1 LVKQFLKLLLG
12 ASCQWLTPW
21 KAEIRRME
29 VRSWGNSSPD
39 SISKKTQHGKV
50 LVEQLKCRMPACKHA
65 AQSSNSRTDKKK
77 EKEITLCMEYVAWA
91 DTVDLPISFSVCH
104 PMQKIQK
111 QFLCFFL
118 SLTI

>member
-1 LVKQFLKLLLG
+1 MWPRVQTPG
-12 ASCQWLTPW
+12 LT
-21 KAEIRRME
+21 
-29 VRSWGNSSPD
+29 
-39 SISKKTQHGKV
+39 
-50 LVEQLKCRMPACKHA
+50 
-65 AQSSNSRTDKKK
+65 KKK

-111 QFLCFFL
+111 QFICFFL